1 MLLLIGSC
9 CGKFAHFFTFHNE
22 APIGGRGASQ
32 ENSATAVAIAVPVVL
47 IILLVVLAILGVL
60 FYRR

>member
-9 CGKFAHFFTFHNE
+9 CGKFAHFFTFHTE

-32 ENSATAVAIAVPVVL
+32 ENSVTAVAIAVPVVL